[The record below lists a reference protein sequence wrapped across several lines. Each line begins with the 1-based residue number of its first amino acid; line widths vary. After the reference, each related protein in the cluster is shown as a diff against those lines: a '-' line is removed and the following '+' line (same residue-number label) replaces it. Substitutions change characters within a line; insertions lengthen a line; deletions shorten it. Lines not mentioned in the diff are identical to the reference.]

1 MLRLLGISLFALLL
15 TGCASSA
22 KVDSMVSNAS
32 ASATFDSGLQHNI
45 VVDQVLGGEETT
57 ATTRSKISNT
67 DFQAALVQSL
77 RNNGL
82 LGGTAPRYGLRA
94 KLIDLQ
100 QPVLVV
106 DANVGLT
113 VVYSLVEHSSGREV
127 WEDTVQSSGTAGF
140 TDAYLGVTLVRLAT
154 EDAARKNIQIMI
166 QHLSAL
172 HGLSNR

>member
-1 MLRLLGISLFALLL
+1 MLRLLGISLFAVLL

-22 KVDSMVSNAS
+22 KVDHMVSNAS
-32 ASATFDSGLQHNI
+32 ASGEYDSALQHNI

-67 DFQAALVQSL
+67 DFQAALAQSL

-82 LGGTAPRYGLRA
+82 LGSAAPRYGLRA

-106 DANVGLT
+106 DANVSLT
-113 VVYSLVEHSSGREV
+113 VVYSVVERSSGREI

-140 TDAYLGVTLVRLAT
+140 TDAYFASTLVRLAT
-154 EDAARKNIQIMI
+154 EDAARKNIQTMI
-166 QHLSAL
+166 QQLSAL
-172 HGLSNR
+172 HDLSH

>member
-1 MLRLLGISLFALLL
+1 MLRLLGISLFFVLL

-32 ASATFDSGLQHNI
+32 ASVEFDSALQHNI
-45 VVDQVLGGEETT
+45 VVDQVAGGEETT
-57 ATTRSKISNT
+57 AMTRSKIRNT

-82 LGGTAPRYGLRA
+82 LGGAAPRYGVRA
-94 KLIDLQ
+94 KLVDLQ

-106 DANVGLT
+106 NANVSLT
-113 VVYSLVEHSSGREV
+113 VVYSVVERSSGREI

-140 TDAYLGVTLVRLAT
+140 TDAYFAATLVRLAT
-154 EDAARKNIQIMI
+154 EDAARKNIEIMI
-166 QHLSAL
+166 QHLTAL